1 MKSKI
6 FLILIF
12 ILFEIIGFSQCL
24 TNESDY
30 KNYFKENL
38 NKLDQ
43 IEGIY
48 SISSTYTKYLDGEL
62 IGTNDEPNSATCS
75 IIRNGQ
81 EFILCYSPSNY
92 SVINYSKFSSTAI
105 EGLYLWKNSNSQF
118 NVVDGANAKLTNGKL
133 LQFTYKGSREEIIQ
147 HYKEASE
154 SYQREHG
161 GKVRVSQDKID
172 DLYRKTQLIHEY
184 KLIKIF
190 PTGQEKIEAKKNEI
204 SSGTGFAISS
214 KPYIVTN
221 YHVIEGAREIN
232 VRGINNEYSLTYPA
246 DIVLIDK
253 NNDLAIL
260 KIRDEKIIVNEIPY
274 TISGKL
280 SDVGENIF
288 VLGYPLRATMGDE
301 LKLTNGIIS
310 SRTGFQTDIST
321 YQISAPVQPGNSGG
335 PVFNSD
341 GVLIGIINAKHIG
354 AENVSYAIKTTY
366 LLNLIDLL
374 SEKVNSSKFNQ
385 LAGKSLPEQ
394 VKVIRNFV
402 YIIESN

>member
-1 MKSKI
+1 MKIKI
-6 FLILIF
+6 ILVLSFLLI
-12 ILFEIIGFSQCL
+12 EIVGLSQCKN
-24 TNESDY
+24 NESEF

-38 NKLDQ
+38 STLDP

-48 SISSTYTKYLDGEL
+48 SINYTHSKYINGDL
-62 IGTNDEPNSATCS
+62 IGKDEYPNSANCA
-75 IIRNGQ
+75 IIRSGQ
-81 EFILCYSPSNY
+81 DFLICYLPPNN
-92 SVINYSKFSSTAI
+92 SVINYSKFSSTSI
-105 EGLYLWKNSNSQF
+105 EGLYLWKNSDSQF

-133 LQFTYKGSREEIIQ
+133 LDFTYKGSREEIIQ
-147 HYKEASE
+147 HYKDADEAWR
-154 SYQREHG
+154 REHSG
-161 GKVRVSQDKID
+161 IRTTQDMRD
-172 DLYRKTQLIHEY
+172 QLYRDTQLIHQY

-190 PTGQEKIEAKKNEI
+190 PTGQEKIEIKKNEI

-221 YHVIEGAREIN
+221 YHVIEGANEIK
-232 VRGINNEYSLTYPA
+232 VRGINNDYSLTYPA
-246 DIVLIDK
+246 DVVLADK

-260 KIRDEKIIVNEIPY
+260 KIKDEKIMLNEIPY

-280 SDVGENIF
+280 SDVGENVF

-310 SRTGFQTDIST
+310 SRTGFQSDVSS

-341 GVLIGIINAKHIG
+341 GILIGIINAKHAG

-374 SEKVNSSKFNQ
+374 SEKVSPSKINQ
-385 LAGKSLPEQ
+385 LTGKSLPEQ